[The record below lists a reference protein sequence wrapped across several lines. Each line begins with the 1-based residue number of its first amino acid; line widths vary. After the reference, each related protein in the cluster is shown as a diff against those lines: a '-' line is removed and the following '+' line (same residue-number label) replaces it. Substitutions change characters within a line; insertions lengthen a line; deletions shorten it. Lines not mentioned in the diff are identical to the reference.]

1 MNEIKEFYSNIKF
14 PGLYTIEDLNSYNDI
29 VYNNYLNVFDQEV
42 KTATRV
48 LDVGCGSGFIVNF
61 LANRYPHIQFDAID
75 FSDSIDYAQQFG
87 KTNNITN
94 TRYIKQDFLKWD
106 SSTQYDVVLCNGVLH
121 HIPEYL
127 QALEKIKQCSSNKII
142 IGIYNTYGKLLK
154 NFVPVVYKNQI
165 LYQDQEKCPFEMSF
179 TDQEFKQ
186 LFKDYTI
193 KSIYP
198 SYKNYLVDLR
208 NLFNYKNGGLTVYVF
223 KNL

>member
-1 MNEIKEFYSNIKF
+1 
-14 PGLYTIEDLNSYNDI
+14 
-29 VYNNYLNVFDQEV
+29 VFDQEV

>member
-87 KTNNITN
+87 KNNNITN

-142 IGIYNTYGKLLK
+142 IGNIT
-154 NFVPVVYKNQI
+154 PT
-165 LYQDQEKCPFEMSF
+165 E
-179 TDQEFKQ
+179 
-186 LFKDYTI
+186 
-193 KSIYP
+193 
-198 SYKNYLVDLR
+198 NY
-208 NLFNYKNGGLTVYVF
+208 
-223 KNL
+223 

>member
-87 KTNNITN
+87 KNNNITN

-165 LYQDQEKCPFEMSF
+165 LYINF
-179 TDQEFKQ
+179 T
-186 LFKDYTI
+186 L
-193 KSIYP
+193 
-198 SYKNYLVDLR
+198 
-208 NLFNYKNGGLTVYVF
+208 
-223 KNL
+223 